1 LKSSSVEIDS
11 GASTQAA
18 KRIRIEEKQ
27 HIEATVKELKAKL
40 QTAEMQRKLAED
52 AIRHALQCL
61 SFSCGPD
68 LSSSQM
74 ETKIS
79 PSFESSS
86 SSSTASLPKAESN
99 AFEVMPKGLSW
110 LKLLLKN
117 VVITFTSVCYLII
130 CGRNVF

>member
-1 LKSSSVEIDS
+1 LQPSSVEIDS

-18 KRIRIEEKQ
+18 KRIRIEY
-27 HIEATVKELKAKL
+27 IEATVIKELEAKL

-61 SFSCGPD
+61 SLSCGPE

-79 PSFESSS
+79 PSFELSSS
-86 SSSTASLPKAESN
+86 SSAASLPKAESN
-99 AFEVMPKGLSW
+99 AFEVMPKELS
-110 LKLLLKN
+110 LA
-117 VVITFTSVCYLII
+117 
-130 CGRNVF
+130 